1 MQPQIA
7 NVPTERGMPDNDN
20 NWAELGGK
28 VRDTGNAS
36 NMPWYTDNEMLS
48 TDTSIAQGLA
58 SSTNT
63 STGSPTIQITG
74 IFLFK
79 FPFAT

>member
-1 MQPQIA
+1 MQPQIG
-7 NVPTERGMPDNDN
+7 NVPTERGMPDKDN
-20 NWAELGGK
+20 SWAELGGK

-36 NMPWYTDNEMLS
+36 NMLWYTDNETLS

-63 STGSPTIQITG
+63 STGSPTI
-74 IFLFK
+74 
-79 FPFAT
+79 